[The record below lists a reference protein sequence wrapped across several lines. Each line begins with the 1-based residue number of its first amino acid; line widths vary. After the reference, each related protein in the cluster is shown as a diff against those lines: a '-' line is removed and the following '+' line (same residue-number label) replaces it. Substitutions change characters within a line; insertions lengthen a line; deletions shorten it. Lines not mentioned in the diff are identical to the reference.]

1 MPFTL
6 RGRAALFALLA
17 IFLIPVGMSSLKGL
31 TQVVTCS
38 KRTEAP
44 FTLEIARGRPP
55 VVVTSSRVE
64 PGQPLGVCG
73 GLVFDLR
80 SRSEGPMDVTMIIA
94 VHNTSKAQ
102 WRGTVQL
109 LIAGTSYPVPIG
121 AIEPGKTGSAEI
133 LHHLRPGPYELT
145 GSLLIGP

>member
-1 MPFTL
+1 
-6 RGRAALFALLA
+6 
-17 IFLIPVGMSSLKGL
+17 MSSLKGL
-31 TQVVTCS
+31 TQIVTCS

-44 FTLEIARGRPP
+44 FTLEIARDRPP

-64 PGQPLGVCG
+64 PGQPIGVCG

-80 SRSEGPMDVTMIIA
+80 SRNEGPTDVTMVIM

-121 AIEPGKTGSAEI
+121 TIDPGKTGSAEV

>member
-1 MPFTL
+1 MPSTL
-6 RGRAALFALLA
+6 RGRIALFAFLA
-17 IFLIPVGMSSLKGL
+17 IFLIPIGMSSLKGL
-31 TQVVTCS
+31 TQVVTCN
-38 KRTEAP
+38 RQTEAP
-44 FTLEIARGRPP
+44 FTLQIARGRPP

-64 PGQPLGVCG
+64 PGQPIGVCG

-80 SRSEGPMDVTMIIA
+80 ARSESPTDVTMVIV

-109 LIAGTSYPVPIG
+109 VIAGTSYPVPIG
-121 AIEPGKTGSAEI
+121 TIDPGKTATADI
-133 LHHLRPGPYELT
+133 RHHLRPGPYDLT

>member
-17 IFLIPVGMSSLKGL
+17 IFLIPIGMSSLKGL

-44 FTLEIARGRPP
+44 YTLQIARGRPP
-55 VVVTSSRVE
+55 VVVTSSRIE
-64 PGQPLGVCG
+64 PGEPLGVCG

-80 SRSEGPMDVTMIIA
+80 SRSESPTDITMIIA

-121 AIEPGKTGSAEI
+121 TIDPGKSGTAEI